1 MMRKLSLYFIGM
13 MLMAV
18 LEVNAQEY
26 TKATVKSFANNFI
39 ATLMQKDVK
48 GTLKF
53 FDPDYVAEQHDS
65 FLEGRTEQFVAEFLA
80 GEYKKG
86 FYFITPEL
94 DRIKS
99 MKVKKTC
106 CNLDKDEIYADVQI
120 LMDYGV
126 KYTIRLDL
134 HVLESGKL
142 GFVGAV
148 G

>member
-1 MMRKLSLYFIGM
+1 MRKLSMFFVAM

-18 LEVNAQEY
+18 VGANAQNY
-26 TKATVKSFANNFI
+26 TKNTVKGIAHGFI
-39 ATLMQKDVK
+39 STLMEGNLK
-48 GTLKF
+48 GTLYF
-53 FDPDYVAEQHDS
+53 FDPNYVAEQHDD

-80 GEYKKG
+80 GNIKKG
-86 FYFITPEL
+86 YYAITPQL

-106 CNLDKDEIYADVQI
+106 CDLEKDEIYADVQI

-126 KYTIRLDL
+126 KYVVRLQL
-134 HVLESGKL
+134 RITESGSL
-142 GFVGAV
+142 GFIGAV

>member
-1 MMRKLSLYFIGM
+1 MRKLSLFLMAM

-18 LEVNAQEY
+18 VEVNAQEY
-26 TKATVKSFANNFI
+26 TKSTVKGIANGFI
-39 ATLMQKDVK
+39 STLMQGQLK
-48 GTLKF
+48 GVLSF
-53 FDPDYVAEQHDS
+53 FDPNYVAEQHDD

-80 GEYKKG
+80 GNYKKG
-86 FYFITPEL
+86 YYFITPEL

-106 CNLDKDEIYADVQI
+106 CDLEKDEIYADVQI

-126 KYTIRLDL
+126 KYTVRLQLRVTDAGDL
-134 HVLESGKL
+134 R
-142 GFVGAV
+142 FIGAV